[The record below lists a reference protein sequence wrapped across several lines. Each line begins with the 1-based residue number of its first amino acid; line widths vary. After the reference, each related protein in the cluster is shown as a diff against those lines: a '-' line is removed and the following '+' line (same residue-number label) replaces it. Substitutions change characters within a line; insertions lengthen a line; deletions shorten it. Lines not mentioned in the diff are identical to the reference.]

1 MKTILIIVLIV
12 GIVLILTEKVFKKN
26 LLAFKKQAKL
36 VEKKANIKKY
46 RKAMIGELPTKEQL
60 KK

>member
-36 VEKKANIKKY
+36 VEKKVNKEKY
-46 RKAMIGELPTKEQL
+46 RKAMIGELPKQN
-60 KK
+60 K